1 MFVSGRIGAIIGF
14 VRIMLIFRAYVGLFL
29 ERGHFLMVLLFLE
42 GVVLGLFTFLLFGL
56 GFSIS
61 NLYLCL
67 VLISFSACEAAVGLS
82 LLVSLIRTHGNDFVS
97 SLTVYEC

>member
-1 MFVSGRIGAIIGF
+1 MFVITGLGF
-14 VRIMLIFRAYVGLFL
+14 RFFRIMLILRAFVSLLL
-29 ERGHFLMVLLFLE
+29 ERGHLLMVLILLE
-42 GVVLGLFTFLLFGL
+42 AIILGLFSYLVFRVFRTV
-56 GFSIS
+56 S

-67 VLISFSACEAAVGLS
+67 AFIRFVACEAAVGLS

>member
-1 MFVSGRIGAIIGF
+1 MFVITRLGFGFFRIILILRSF
-14 VRIMLIFRAYVGLFL
+14 VRILL
-29 ERGHFLMVLLFLE
+29 ERGHLLIVLILLE
-42 GVVLGLFTFLLFGL
+42 AMMLGLFSYFVFGVL
-56 GFSIS
+56 GGIS

-67 VLISFSACEAAVGLS
+67 AFIRFVACEAAVGLS